1 MDCRSW
7 VKLPDSVP
15 QPLDLLRLKWCSE
28 TSVRDGKG
36 TGLEEDKG

>member
-7 VKLPDSVP
+7 VKLPGSVP
-15 QPLDLLRLKWCSE
+15 EPLDLLRLKWCSE
-28 TSVRDGKG
+28 TLSNGGKG